1 MEMIRFLFAA
11 FFLICG
17 LVCMVSAVFGMFR
30 FKYVLNR
37 MNAAALI
44 DTLALLLMN
53 IGLVIATIYR
63 YASSG
68 EFSSGT
74 VLTIFKIFFCRCCTY
89 FFMLSKS
96 PIITIQRNSIFDIF
110 AFLEIMQIGLS
121 VQYQIHYF
129 FISFKRMICIL

>member
-1 MEMIRFLFAA
+1 MPEIIGWIVFALVA
-11 FFLICG
+11 FFVLASLFMIFCG
-17 LVCMVSAVFGMFR
+17 ILGIYKY
-30 FKYVLNR
+30 KYVLNR

-74 VLTIFKIFFCRCCTY
+74 VLTIFKIFLIVVVMWLT
-89 FFMLSKS
+89 S
-96 PIITIQRNSIFDIF
+96 PISGHLISK
-110 AFLEIMQIGLS
+110 LEYVTNEKIEEEIK
-121 VQYQIHYF
+121 IN
-129 FISFKRMICIL
+129 KEDE

>member
-1 MEMIRFLFAA
+1 MSEIIGWIVFALVA
-11 FFLICG
+11 FFVLASLFMIFCG
-17 LVCMVSAVFGMFR
+17 ILGVYKY
-30 FKYVLNR
+30 KYVLNR

-74 VLTIFKIFFCRCCTY
+74 VLTIFKIFLIVVVMWLT
-89 FFMLSKS
+89 S
-96 PIITIQRNSIFDIF
+96 PISGHLISK
-110 AFLEIMQIGLS
+110 LEYVTNEKIEEEIK
-121 VQYQIHYF
+121 IN
-129 FISFKRMICIL
+129 KEDE

>member
-1 MEMIRFLFAA
+1 MILDWIIFALVAIFVLASLFMI
-11 FFLICG
+11 FCG
-17 LVCMVSAVFGMFR
+17 VLGVHKY
-30 FKYVLNR
+30 KYVLNR

-74 VLTIFKIFFCRCCTY
+74 VLTIFKIFLIVVVMWLT
-89 FFMLSKS
+89 S
-96 PIITIQRNSIFDIF
+96 PISGHLISK
-110 AFLEIMQIGLS
+110 LEYVTNEKIEEEIK
-121 VQYQIHYF
+121 IN
-129 FISFKRMICIL
+129 KEDE

>member
-1 MEMIRFLFAA
+1 MPGIIGWIVFALVA
-11 FFLICG
+11 FFVLASLFMIFCG
-17 LVCMVSAVFGMFR
+17 ILGVYKY
-30 FKYVLNR
+30 KYVLNR

-74 VLTIFKIFFCRCCTY
+74 VLTIFKIFLIVVVMWLT
-89 FFMLSKS
+89 S
-96 PIITIQRNSIFDIF
+96 PISGHLISK
-110 AFLEIMQIGLS
+110 LEYVTNEKIEEEIK
-121 VQYQIHYF
+121 IN
-129 FISFKRMICIL
+129 KEDE

>member
-1 MEMIRFLFAA
+1 MPEIIGWIVFALVA
-11 FFLICG
+11 FFVLASLFMIFCG
-17 LVCMVSAVFGMFR
+17 ILGVYKY
-30 FKYVLNR
+30 KYVLNR

-74 VLTIFKIFFCRCCTY
+74 VLTIFKIFLIVVVMWLT
-89 FFMLSKS
+89 S
-96 PIITIQRNSIFDIF
+96 PISGHLISK
-110 AFLEIMQIGLS
+110 LEYVTNEKIEEEIK
-121 VQYQIHYF
+121 IN
-129 FISFKRMICIL
+129 KEDE